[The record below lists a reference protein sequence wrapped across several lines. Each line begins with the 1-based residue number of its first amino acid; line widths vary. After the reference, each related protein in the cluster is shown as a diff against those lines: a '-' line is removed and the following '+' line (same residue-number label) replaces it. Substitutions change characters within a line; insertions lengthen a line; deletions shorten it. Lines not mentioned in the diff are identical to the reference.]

1 MKSENE
7 ISEFAPWEIEHK
19 SKHRKK
25 RMGIPPNSERLQLY
39 SKPKSKDHCHL
50 EMYILAREKERLERY
65 GSTLGRRVKSIAA
78 TWKETKARMYDLQKN
93 SAKVGK
99 EGIEELLKEKNE
111 KKDEKKKKIN
121 GNMQKVD
128 WEY

>member
-1 MKSENE
+1 MKSEKE
-7 ISEFAPWEIEHK
+7 ISEYAPWELEHK
-19 SKHRKK
+19 GKYKEKRK
-25 RMGIPPNSERLQLY
+25 GIPPSNEKSRLH
-39 SKPKSKDHCHL
+39 SKPKSKDHSHL
-50 EMYILAREKERLERY
+50 EMYILAREKERLEKY

-78 TWKETKARMYDLQKN
+78 TWKETKARMYELQRE

-99 EGIEELLKEKNE
+99 EGIEEKLKKEDD
-111 KKDEKKKKIN
+111 KKDEKKKKSN

>member
-1 MKSENE
+1 MKSEKE
-7 ISEFAPWEIEHK
+7 INKFAPWEVEHK
-19 SKHRKK
+19 GKDWQK
-25 RMGIPPNSERLQLY
+25 RRGIPPNSERLQLY

-50 EMYILAREKERLERY
+50 ELYILAREKERLERY

-78 TWKETKARMYDLQKN
+78 TWKETKARMYDLQRN
-93 SAKVGK
+93 SARVGK

-111 KKDEKKKKIN
+111 KKDEKKKNK

>member
-7 ISEFAPWEIEHK
+7 ISEFAPWELENKGKHK
-19 SKHRKK
+19 QK
-25 RMGIPPNSERLQLY
+25 RRGIPPNSERLQLY

-99 EGIEELLKEKNE
+99 KGIEELLKEKNE